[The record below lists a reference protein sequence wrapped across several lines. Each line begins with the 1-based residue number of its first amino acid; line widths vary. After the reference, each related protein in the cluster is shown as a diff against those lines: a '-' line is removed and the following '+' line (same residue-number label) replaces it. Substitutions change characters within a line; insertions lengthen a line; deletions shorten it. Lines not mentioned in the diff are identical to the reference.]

1 VLVNLVDSKEME
13 MEKEKDLAAVKEL
26 KIKGPFKTIIP
37 SLAPEEYA
45 LLEKSIVS
53 NGCRDA
59 ILTWNGFIVDGHN
72 RYAIC
77 QKHGLHYDIEE
88 MDFDT
93 EQDALVWIINNQL
106 GRRNVTD
113 YQKGELVLKKK
124 DILLKKGKKQQGKR
138 TDILSMVD
146 KKLEPH
152 STREKMAKD
161 AGVSSGTMARIEIIA
176 KEAPEDMK
184 KHLRSG
190 KVKIGTAYKKLKKG
204 VVSDPEERKVLAEL
218 SAIAYAEMAIADLE
232 KIRKDDPTIDQ
243 ALDKVLEWM
252 LKNNLRW
259 AKGIAGNFR
268 GIMQEHLR
276 TRIKPEPKTS
286 TTAIKRESL
295 DITSKENLGGVQES
309 LWGK

>member
-1 VLVNLVDSKEME
+1 MEME
-13 MEKEKDLAAVKEL
+13 MEKDLAAVKEL
-26 KIKGPFKTIIP
+26 KIKASFKTIIP

-45 LLEKSIVS
+45 LLEKSIVT

-77 QKHGLHYDIEE
+77 QQHGLHYDIEE
-88 MDFDT
+88 IDFDT

-176 KEAPEDMK
+176 KEAPEEMK
-184 KHLRSG
+184 EHLRSG

-204 VVSDPEERKVLAEL
+204 VAAEPEARKVSPEL

-259 AKGIAGNFR
+259 AKGIAGNIR
-268 GIMQEHLR
+268 GIMQQHLR
-276 TRIKPEPKTS
+276 TRIKPEPKTP
-286 TTAIKRESL
+286 TITIKRESM
-295 DITSKENLGGVQES
+295 DITSKENLRGVQES
-309 LWGK
+309 LWGNKA

>member
-1 VLVNLVDSKEME
+1 ME
-13 MEKEKDLAAVKEL
+13 MEKDFAAVREL
-26 KIKGPFKTIIP
+26 KIKGSFKTIIP

-45 LLEKSIVS
+45 LLEKSIVT

-72 RYAIC
+72 RYTIC

-88 MDFDT
+88 IDFDT

-152 STREKMAKD
+152 STREEMAKD

-176 KEAPEDMK
+176 KEASEEMK
-184 KHLRSG
+184 EHLRSG
-190 KVKIGTAYKKLKKG
+190 KVKIGTAYKKLKKC
-204 VVSDPEERKVLAEL
+204 VTSEPEERKASSDL

-243 ALDKVLEWM
+243 ALDRVLEWM

-259 AKGIAGNFR
+259 AKGIEGNIR
-268 GIMQEHLR
+268 GIIHVHSR
-276 TRIKPEPKTS
+276 TRIKTEPKTS
-286 TTAIKRESL
+286 TTTIKRESQG
-295 DITSKENLGGVQES
+295 ITSNENLRGVQES
-309 LWGK
+309 LWFGER

>member
-13 MEKEKDLAAVKEL
+13 MEKDLAAVKGL
-26 KIKGPFKTIIP
+26 KIKGSFQAIIP

-45 LLEKSIVS
+45 LLEESIVT

-77 QKHGLHYDIEE
+77 QKHGLHCDIEE
-88 MDFDT
+88 IDFDT
-93 EQDALVWIINNQL
+93 EQDALVWIVNNQL

-138 TDILSMVD
+138 TDILSIVD

-152 STREKMAKD
+152 STRKEMAKD
-161 AGVSSGTMARIEIIA
+161 AGISSGTMARIEIIA
-176 KEAPEDMK
+176 KEAPEEMK
-184 KHLRSG
+184 EHLRRG

-204 VVSDPEERKVLAEL
+204 VASEPEERKVSSEL
-218 SAIAYAEMAIADLE
+218 NAVAYAEMVIADLE
-232 KIRKDDPTIDQ
+232 KIRKDDPTFDQ
-243 ALDKVLEWM
+243 ALDNVLEWM

-259 AKGIAGNFR
+259 AKGIAGNIR
-268 GIMQEHLR
+268 GIMQGHLR
-276 TRIKPEPKTS
+276 TRIKPKPKTS
-286 TTAIKRESL
+286 TTTTKRESL
-295 DITSKENLGGVQES
+295 DITSKENLRGIQES
-309 LWGK
+309 LWGE